1 MSFVWGCVSELSG
14 GHDLFVSNPR
24 DVLQQIEAFVSSL
37 QGETLTAGTD
47 SRAVAALPT

>member
-1 MSFVWGCVSELSG
+1 MSRVTPNGFAAFAERGRISELSG

-37 QGETLTAGTD
+37 QEK
-47 SRAVAALPT
+47 P